1 MLSIEKKTALL
12 TDNSGTISRNQ
23 GQFIDIHHRFLFMID
38 YGDTVKCNKHHF
50 FAERLNLSGTFR
62 NCCLFFTTGNI

>member
-38 YGDTVKCNKHHF
+38 YWGYS
-50 FAERLNLSGTFR
+50 EM
-62 NCCLFFTTGNI
+62 